1 MNQSTQHAFN
11 PEEIM
16 AYLDGELEARQTA
29 ALASHL
35 EHCVECQS
43 VAAQLRRVSQRLLE
57 FQIEPCPKKLSDGI
71 VESPLAT
78 SSAERKPSRRF
89 VRGLVWALASVLILG
104 ILGWLATPNLM
115 RSRFT
120 LKQLREYQ
128 RTHPR
133 EQLSFVYQPP
143 QKGATVD
150 NARVGGPPAIIH
162 SNGLQTL
169 STPGAA
175 ADSNGNFHGL
185 GDHAQSSVD
194 GQPATDR
201 AEGVIGGAPGGTEG
215 KSDEGQKAQGIE
227 APEIRG
233 PMIVQTASI
242 TILAPN
248 YDQAN
253 SQLQPLT
260 ASHGGYV
267 QDMTADTRTGT
278 ARSVSATLRVPD
290 KQLENFL
297 GDLRKLGHVEQET
310 RNNQEVTDAYIDL
323 NARLKTA
330 RATEQRILQLL
341 GNRTG
346 KLSDVLEAE
355 QELARIRGEIE
366 SMDGERA
373 HMEHQVRYATVQV
386 QLNEEYR
393 VQLNPE
399 SFSTGRRLRN
409 SLVEGL
415 GNLAG
420 GITGAAIFAF
430 AYGPSILFWLALFG
444 VPAWFIWRRL
454 KRAKS
459 N

>member
-1 MNQSTQHAFN
+1 MNRSTQHAFD

-16 AYLDGELEARQTA
+16 AYLDGELEAYQATT
-29 ALASHL
+29 LASHL
-35 EHCVECQS
+35 EHCPECQMI
-43 VAAQLRRVSQRLLE
+43 AAQLRQVSDRLLDFYIEPSPAKLGDRVIESSSEAGESAPTSSPGEGKPRQRL
-57 FQIEPCPKKLSDGI
+57 
-71 VESPLAT
+71 
-78 SSAERKPSRRF
+78 
-89 VRGLVWALASVLILG
+89 VRGLIWGFASVLVAAILVWMG
-104 ILGWLATPNLM
+104 TPNLL
-115 RSRFT
+115 RSRMSAEQASEIGRRRI
-120 LKQLREYQ
+120 LEQ
-128 RTHPR
+128 RGVP
-133 EQLSFVYQPP
+133 
-143 QKGATVD
+143 VD
-150 NARVGGPPAIIH
+150 NARVGGSPTPSH

-169 STPGAA
+169 STPGAT

-201 AEGVIGGAPGGTEG
+201 AEGVIGGAPGGTAG
-215 KSDEGQKAQGIE
+215 KSAEADQAQGIQ

-242 TILAPN
+242 TILAQN
-248 YDQAN
+248 YDQA
-253 SQLQPLT
+253 SAQIQLLT
-260 ASHGGYV
+260 AARGGYV
-267 QDMTADTRTGT
+267 QDMTAESRTGT
-278 ARSVSATLRVPD
+278 ARSVSATLRVPY
-290 KQLENFL
+290 KQLESFL

-323 NARLKTA
+323 TARLKTA
-330 RATEQRILQLL
+330 RASEQRVIELL
-341 GNRTG
+341 STRTG

-393 VQLNPE
+393 EQLNPE

-415 GNLAG
+415 GNLAA
-420 GITGAAIFAF
+420 GITGTAIFVF
-430 AYGPSILFWLALFG
+430 AYGPSILFWLGLFAIPG
-444 VPAWFIWRRL
+444 WFIYRHL
-454 KRAKS
+454 KKMKS
-459 N
+459 A